1 MAIYRATYTVT
12 ATDPKSKKPVAEN
25 GNWLVGYKTV
35 GGAWKIA
42 WNVVS
47 DTGAAPTAAI
57 SGSGAVLA
65 SRSSRLVGVQPLAVS
80 A

>member
-1 MAIYRATYTVT
+1 MFGGETIDVAAAGDMAIYRATYTVT

-35 GGAWKIA
+35 GGASKIA

-47 DTGAAPTAAI
+47 DTGAAPTAAK
-57 SGSGAVLA
+57 
-65 SRSSRLVGVQPLAVS
+65 
-80 A
+80 